1 MQKKKQ
7 KRRKTCHL
15 QRHVDRHPVDHLEQH
30 LDHVLPLV
38 RVVVVEQDAVRSR
51 ALRGFRG
58 SVREAREQGRALGDA
73 AARGGGRRGGGGGDD
88 EREGGARRSR
98 GFFGGG
104 STCGFACSFCSEFWR
119 GRRGRASVR
128 GAGVEGGFRGL
139 EKRGRGLFFFFFF
152 FRPSFCLFLKA
163 RSLPPKRAH
172 LPSADPRE
180 ERLDTLQPDV
190 DVRRSEV
197 IPARRCLKERLIV

>member
-1 MQKKKQ
+1 M
-7 KRRKTCHL
+7 
-15 QRHVDRHPVDHLEQH
+15 
-30 LDHVLPLV
+30 
-38 RVVVVEQDAVRSR
+38 
-51 ALRGFRG
+51 
-58 SVREAREQGRALGDA
+58 
-73 AARGGGRRGGGGGDD
+73 
-88 EREGGARRSR
+88 
-98 GFFGGG
+98 
-104 STCGFACSFCSEFWR
+104 
-119 GRRGRASVR
+119 R

-139 EKRGRGLFFFFFF
+139 EKRGRGLFFFFFFFTAGFFAFFFFFFF